1 MNGSGQFTTTL
12 DLGELGQREVEVCW
26 RGYKPERPTEDDKN
40 EMEIVSARIIKPSGA
55 AVDILGLL
63 TRGAVYDLEVM
74 ALDRLYAEW
83 RNRVDFK
90 REEQA

>member
-40 EMEIVSARIIKPSGA
+40 EIEIVSVRIVKPSGA

-63 TRGAVYDLEVM
+63 TQEAIGMLEVM
-74 ALDRLYAEW
+74 ALDRLLDNTGVA
-83 RNRVDFK
+83 DFK